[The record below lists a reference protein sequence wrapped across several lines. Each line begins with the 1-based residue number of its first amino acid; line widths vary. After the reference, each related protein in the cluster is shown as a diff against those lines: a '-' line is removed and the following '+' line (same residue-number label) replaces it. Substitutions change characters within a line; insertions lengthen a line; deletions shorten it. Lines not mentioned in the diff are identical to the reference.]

1 MHRQGRPSA
10 RLWLLCR
17 SQQPQGRRL
26 RQPPAAGLGRQALA
40 AQITALLGQ
49 AAQEQGVTVVILG
62 DVHIHVVL
70 GERPDTSA
78 S

>member
-1 MHRQGRPSA
+1 
-10 RLWLLCR
+10 
-17 SQQPQGRRL
+17 
-26 RQPPAAGLGRQALA
+26 LGRQALA